1 MKFCSLYSGSSGNSI
16 FIASEQARILI
27 DAGLPGKKIDEA
39 LRSIE
44 QNPGNIDGIFITHEH
59 SDHIKGVGVLSR
71 KYDIPIYANAN
82 TWSAMESNIGKIKEH
97 NIKIMDRRSILKI
110 KDLDI
115 KSFNIPHDAV
125 AAVGYTVHSNGKQA
139 SVTTD
144 FGVYTEEIRD
154 NIKDSQVLLLES
166 NHDVNM
172 LKFGPYPYSLKRRIL
187 SEVGHL
193 SNEDCGK
200 AIVDILRY
208 GARKKVFLGHLS
220 GTNNHPDLAYQTVI
234 NVLQE
239 NNIKQ
244 NEDIYLAMAS
254 RHNPSNIIEF

>member
-16 FIASEQARILI
+16 FIASEKAKILI

-44 QNPGNIDGIFITHEH
+44 QNSDSIDGIFITHEH

-82 TWSAMESNIGKIKEH
+82 TWVAMESNIGKIKEH
-97 NIKIMDRRSILKI
+97 NIKIMDRRSTLQI
-110 KDLDI
+110 KDLEI

-172 LKFGPYPYSLKRRIL
+172 LKYGPYPYNLKRRIL

-200 AIVDILRY
+200 VIVDILKY
-208 GARKKVFLGHLS
+208 GIGKRVLLGHLS
-220 GTNNHPDLAYQTVI
+220 GTNNNPDLAYQTVLS
-234 NVLQE
+234 VLQE
-239 NNIKQ
+239 NSIEQ
-244 NEDIYLAMAS
+244 NKDIYLAMAS